1 MCVRG
6 RNLNKFVF
14 PFDQVL
20 AIMAKNLTTL
30 DIGISLSFS
39 TIVIPALRHLDAS
52 KTEKHVS
59 LTNNEISWYGKL
71 RLVFFLQILQLE
83 LLDNIIIIIMYSQ
96 IVSLAFAFQPFGSL
110 LSGIVSQHLGRKR
123 TLLIMNIPFFISWVL
138 LYTAEKNYHFY
149 LATSMHG
156 LAQGMVEAPL
166 FAYGSEIW

>member
-71 RLVFFLQILQLE
+71 RLVFFYKSC
-83 LLDNIIIIIMYSQ
+83 NWNSWT
-96 IVSLAFAFQPFGSL
+96 
-110 LSGIVSQHLGRKR
+110 
-123 TLLIMNIPFFISWVL
+123 TLLL
-138 LYTAEKNYHFY
+138 LLCIRK
-149 LATSMHG
+149 
-156 LAQGMVEAPL
+156 
-166 FAYGSEIW
+166 